1 MKKLQKIWL
10 LACVLGAMGNGFVSA
25 EETPVYMLDTV
36 NVTAQAYEKKELDTP
51 ADVTVVT
58 GQELQASGRENVAQ
72 ALKYEPGIIVS
83 AMGPHDQSWITG
95 NTSVNLRGIT
105 GGTLVMIDGIPVNCN
120 GVSHLDMIPVGAVE
134 KVEVVKGGGAVL
146 YGSSAYGGVIN
157 VITRKDGQGSVR
169 LGAGSDGQRVGSVA
183 AGNNKLRVF
192 YSYDRMGDQGA
203 MTAVP
208 SSSMKTVNGKKYK
221 YNTGFGESKNRQ
233 WVFPTDSLILWQQVT
248 CIQKRNTLLNT
259 MPIRRQK

>member
-72 ALKYEPGIIVS
+72 ALKYEPGIMVS

-95 NTSVNLRGIT
+95 NTSVNL
-105 GGTLVMIDGIPVNCN
+105 
-120 GVSHLDMIPVGAVE
+120 
-134 KVEVVKGGGAVL
+134 
-146 YGSSAYGGVIN
+146 
-157 VITRKDGQGSVR
+157 
-169 LGAGSDGQRVGSVA
+169 
-183 AGNNKLRVF
+183 
-192 YSYDRMGDQGA
+192 
-203 MTAVP
+203 
-208 SSSMKTVNGKKYK
+208 
-221 YNTGFGESKNRQ
+221 
-233 WVFPTDSLILWQQVT
+233 
-248 CIQKRNTLLNT
+248 
-259 MPIRRQK
+259 

>member
-1 MKKLQKIWL
+1 M
-10 LACVLGAMGNGFVSA
+10 
-25 EETPVYMLDTV
+25 
-36 NVTAQAYEKKELDTP
+36 
-51 ADVTVVT
+51 
-58 GQELQASGRENVAQ
+58 
-72 ALKYEPGIIVS
+72 VS

-95 NTSVNLRGIT
+95 NTGVNLRGVT
-105 GGTLVMIDGIPVNCN
+105 GGTLVMIDGIPVNWN

-192 YSYDRMGDQGA
+192 YSYDRMGDQGI

-221 YNTGFGESKNRQ
+221 YDTGFGESKNRR
-233 WVFPTDSLILWQQVT
+233 WGFPIDSLMLCQQVT
-248 CIQKRNTLLNT
+248 CIQKRNTPSNT
-259 MPIRRQK
+259 MPIVHRKWAKSSILTIRIKRTS